1 MFDILSNVSVFLQ
14 CVICAFFCF
23 LCTTLGA
30 LFIYIFKNKNP
41 EQMSKLLALAGGIMI
56 ASSFFS
62 LLSPA
67 IESCQKNNL
76 PIYLYVAIGFLVGGV
91 FIVLSDKILDKFF
104 KLERFSKHRALKRA
118 MIFTGSITIHNI
130 PEGMA
135 VGVAFGSI
143 ATSMGDATTVSAILL
158 AVGIGIQNIPEG
170 LTVAL
175 PLRTQGISTNK
186 SFVIGMLSGSVE
198 PLFALLSFAL
208 CFYVTSILPFLL
220 SFASGAM
227 VAVATCELIPDAVKC
242 GKNKATI
249 FMIVGFFIMA
259 LLDTAFQ

>member
-1 MFDILSNVSVFLQ
+1 MLEFLNAIPTFWQ
-14 CVICAFFCF
+14 CVICAVFCF
-23 LCTTLGA
+23 LCTTFGA
-30 LFIYIFKNKNP
+30 MLIFAFKNKSP
-41 EQMSKLLALAGGIMI
+41 DQMSKLLALAGGIMI

-67 IESCQKNNL
+67 IEACEENNL
-76 PIYLYVAIGFLVGGV
+76 PIYLFVAIGFLVGGL

-104 KLERFSKHRALKRA
+104 NFERFAKHRAMKRA
-118 MIFTGSITIHNI
+118 VVFTGSIVIHNI

-143 ATSMGDATTVSAILL
+143 ATATGQPSAVAAILL

-175 PLRTQGISTNK
+175 PLRAQGVSTK
-186 SFVIGMLSGSVE
+186 KAFIVGMMSGSVE
-198 PLFALLSFAL
+198 PLFAVLAFAL

-220 SFASGAM
+220 SFAAGAM
-227 VAVATCELIPDAVKC
+227 VAVAACELIPEATKC

-249 FMIVGFFIMA
+249 FMVIGFAVMA